1 MGRTLIQGAT
11 VVTLNAGDEI
21 LAPGDVVVDGDR
33 LAYVGPPEAARRAE
47 RYDRVLDGTR
57 RVVLPGLVNAHA
69 HTSETLFGGTWE
81 GLPLDIWRLR
91 MRAPVQQLDGEALEL
106 CTLLACAQ
114 MLRTGVT
121 TVLDHYFAN
130 ARLPYAG
137 MEHEV
142 RALERSGIRAAVA
155 YLLAD
160 LPWESTLPLNA
171 AELAAA
177 QASADWVTAQETG
190 HTLDAYEE
198 FLAAFGGRGP
208 RLTCLVGP
216 SAVHRLSDGMFEG
229 CAALA
234 ERYDVGLHLHVG
246 ETKAHAVQC
255 RQRWGTTLVGRL
267 QALGV
272 LGPRVSMAHGVWLD
286 DAELR
291 AVAAAGATIVHNP
304 ASNLKLGN
312 GVARV
317 RAMQRLG
324 VRVALGT
331 DGSCS
336 NDNQNLWES
345 MRLAALLQTSNLVDY
360 AEWPTA
366 RQVLRMATRHGA
378 HACYL
383 ADEVGALEAGKR
395 ADVVVL
401 TRDSYH
407 LAADNNLPVQLVYC
421 ENGTSVETVLV
432 DGEIVVEN
440 GRLTTIDE
448 PALYREVGRLR
459 EGLRGR
465 YEDEIARA
473 ATLDAPLR
481 AMYLRLVGEPLAV
494 PPPAALFQ

>member
-1 MGRTLIQGAT
+1 MSRLLIQGAT
-11 VVTLNAGDEI
+11 VVTMNAADAI
-21 LAPGDVVVDGDR
+21 LAPGDVVVDGAR
-33 LAYVGPPEAARRAE
+33 LAYVGPPDAARRAE

-57 RVVLPGLVNAHA
+57 RVVIPGLVNAHA
-69 HTSETLFGGTWE
+69 HTSETLFGGSYE

-106 CTLLACAQ
+106 CTLLACTQ

-121 TVLDHYFAN
+121 TVLDHYFAS

-142 RALERSGIRAAVA
+142 RAMQRIGIRGAVA

-160 LPWESTLPLNA
+160 LPWESTLPLDA
-171 AELAAA
+171 AELAQA
-177 QASADWVTAQETG
+177 QAAADWVTAQETG

-198 FLAAFGGRGP
+198 FLATFSGRGP

-216 SAVHRLSDGMFEG
+216 SAVHRLSDAMFQG

-246 ETKAHAVQC
+246 ESKAHAVQC

-267 QALGV
+267 QALDV
-272 LGPRVSMAHGVWLD
+272 LGPRVSLAHGVWLD
-286 DAELR
+286 DAELA

-312 GVARV
+312 GVARL
-317 RAMQRLG
+317 RAMQRHG

-345 MRLAALLQTSNLVDY
+345 LRLAALLHTSNLVDY
-360 AEWPTA
+360 TEWPTA
-366 RQVLRMATRHGA
+366 RQVLRMATMGGA

-383 ADEVGALEAGKR
+383 ADQVGSLEAGKR
-395 ADVVVL
+395 ADLAIL

-407 LAADNNLPVQLVYC
+407 LAADNDLPVQLVYC
-421 ENGTSVETVLV
+421 ENGASVETVLV
-432 DGEIVVEN
+432 DGEVVVEN

-448 PALYREVGRLR
+448 VALYREVGRVR
-459 EGLRGR
+459 EGLRGT
-465 YEDEIARA
+465 YEDEVARA
-473 ATLDAPLR
+473 AALDRPLR
-481 AMYLRLVGEPLAV
+481 AMYLRLTREPLEGLSPSAR
-494 PPPAALFQ
+494 FE